1 MHRPMTHL
9 FSVSLS
15 LAAAVLLGCGDIKQP
30 PKVCTK
36 AHEQCVLPSGV
47 LGVCNI
53 EECPPGQPEP
63 CLSCRSQH

>member
-1 MHRPMTHL
+1 MTHIFPVL
-9 FSVSLS
+9 LS
-15 LAAAVLLGCGDIKQP
+15 IAAAVLLGCGDIKRP

-36 AHEQCVLPSGV
+36 AYEQCVLPSGV

-53 EECPPGQPEP
+53 EECPPGRPTP